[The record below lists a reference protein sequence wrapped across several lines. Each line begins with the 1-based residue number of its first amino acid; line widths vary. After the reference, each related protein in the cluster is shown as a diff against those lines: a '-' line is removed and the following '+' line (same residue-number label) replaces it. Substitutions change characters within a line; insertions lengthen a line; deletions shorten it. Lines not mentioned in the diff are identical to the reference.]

1 MTLVLKKSGKKLGGK
16 VIKGLLTG
24 ILIVSLTIV
33 FLIWNQPSPQAKDLV
48 EDWFRYNYLDLR
60 QRETIEWGEPT
71 VDEDGSASIRY
82 KYLATVE
89 DEGGLAKTLIC
100 NKFFVFDSR
109 NKWVD
114 TRDVAGFPKEKSD
127 SFGNTILN

>member
-1 MTLVLKKSGKKLGGK
+1 MEKK
-16 VIKGLLTG
+16 IALTG

-33 FLIWNQPSPQAKDLV
+33 FAIWNQPSPQAEDLV
-48 EDWFRYNYLDLR
+48 EDWFRYNYVDLR

-71 VDEDGSASIRY
+71 TDEDSSVSIRY
-82 KYLATVE
+82 KYFATVK
-89 DEGGLAKTLIC
+89 DKGGFTKTRIY
-100 NKFFVFDSR
+100 NQIFVFDSR

-127 SFGNTILN
+127 SLGNTILN